1 MDSGRDADEPPVLV
15 TPRDAAA
22 WAEMGLVTQANLV
35 ALVVQQ
41 CRRAGVTRDA
51 HEIRTPP
58 PGVVRACR
66 DRLIPV
72 AELNEMTDQD
82 LGARCRVA
90 WGQLSAFCWLFGG
103 RDPNRPPDFHAPPPS
118 PRCAGE
124 IALRVEWVVRTLWRL
139 RFEQHL
145 RLTPNFR
152 LRPDFHDLK
161 LAAGRIEATVY
172 DRPVHTAPLEWVIM
186 CACETSGVLAAL
198 RWALDDRWAWDQ
210 AGISDVGL
218 E

>member
-1 MDSGRDADEPPVLV
+1 MQTNGGGEERPTLV
-15 TPRDAAA
+15 TPRAASA
-22 WAEMGLVTQANLV
+22 WGEMALVTQANLV
-35 ALVVQQ
+35 SLVVQQ
-41 CRRAGVTRDA
+41 CRRAGVDRAA
-51 HEIRTPP
+51 HEIRTPA

-66 DRLIPV
+66 EHLIPP
-72 AELNEMTDQD
+72 AELTSMPDQE
-82 LGARCRVA
+82 LGARCRSL
-90 WGQLSAFCWLFGG
+90 WGQLSAFCWLFGS
-103 RDPNRPPDFHAPPPS
+103 REPNAPPDFRAAPAS

-124 IALRVEWVVRTLWRL
+124 IALRVEWVSRTLWRL

-152 LRPDFHDLK
+152 LRSDFHEMK

-172 DRPVHTAPLEWVIM
+172 DRPAHVAPLEWVIM

-198 RWALDDRWAWDQ
+198 RWAMDDRWDWEQ
-210 AGISDVGL
+210 SGIADVGL